1 MPEPEVVTETPAE
14 APKIGVREP
23 KEDSIEHAVSRL
35 MGEPEETQATSES
48 EPEEIAEEA
57 EPEEGEVESELEPEE
72 TEEEE
77 PTEEHTEEEESTEET
92 EELAYYSVKVD
103 GEELEVTLDELRSGY
118 QRQQDYTRKT
128 QALAEERKESEAK
141 RAQQEELHQNFLQQ
155 ASLANELLNRDIKKF
170 ERVDWETLKVEDP
183 VGYVQKQIDLQEVRT
198 QQATLQAQMQQV
210 YESNLKS
217 QQEERAK
224 HVESQKKEALKL
236 FPDWKSPE
244 KMSKGQ
250 QRIAEYARGI
260 GYDDMQLANIID
272 ARDLAVLDKARQWDE
287 YQANRKEI
295 PKKKA
300 QPSVRKVVKSK
311 GKASVS
317 TSKKK
322 SITDKHQK
330 LRKSGSLRDAAALMA
345 ELHESK
351 AIKR

>member
-1 MPEPEVVTETPAE
+1 
-14 APKIGVREP
+14 
-23 KEDSIEHAVSRL
+23 
-35 MGEPEETQATSES
+35 
-48 EPEEIAEEA
+48 
-57 EPEEGEVESELEPEE
+57 
-72 TEEEE
+72 
-77 PTEEHTEEEESTEET
+77 
-92 EELAYYSVKVD
+92 
-103 GEELEVTLDELRSGY
+103 LEVTLDELRSGY